1 MTFLLTRRLLLS
13 TSLSTLAMSG
23 LATSGLARANAAD
36 RHSEPVP
43 DGSPHLFTLH
53 PEGFRLD
60 GRPFQIRAGEMHPI
74 RIPRSAWRQ
83 RIEMAR
89 AMGLNCISI
98 YVMWNSLESRPGVF
112 DLTTDRRDFAAFIR
126 LCAECGMW
134 VYFRPGPYVCAE
146 WDLGGLPSYLL
157 EGGPIALRTRD
168 PAFLAAS
175 ERYIA
180 TIAPILRPLL
190 AKAGGSVLMTQIEN
204 EYASFGKD
212 DAYMQ
217 WVHETWQRYGI
228 EGPFSIADGLSQLL
242 ETHTTLPGV
251 AIGLDGEKSIS
262 GAKGLASSAPIW
274 ISEAYPGWLTHW
286 RDKTFARADF
296 GKDLQAILAAGL
308 SFSLYVVHGGTNF
321 GFGAGANARKDGLQ
335 FEPVIT
341 SYDYG
346 APIDE
351 TGAPTST
358 YRQFRTMIAEATGLP
373 VPAVPP
379 SPPMATF
386 PPVLCQKAGSLW
398 DFFTNP
404 LFIGNPVSIER
415 ALRQGQGMA
424 LYRTV
429 VPAGASGKLN
439 LPPIHDYARLFLDGE
454 DIGTLSRMSASETV
468 TIAAAPQ
475 ARRLDVLVDTFG
487 HIGYGAALGDL
498 KGLEGIATL
507 GAHILDDWSL
517 FGLPLD
523 FRDVT
528 QLMALPESAGGF
540 LFKARFDFPAAA
552 STYLDMSAWR
562 KGYVWIN
569 GHLLGRFWDAG
580 PQKRLYCPQEWLKKQ
595 SNEVFILDYHLS
607 APAEISGKLTLAQ

>member
-1 MTFLLTRRLLLS
+1 MAFLLTRRLLIS
-13 TSLSTLAMSG
+13 TSLSTLAMN
-23 LATSGLARANAAD
+23 GLARAGTAD
-36 RHSEPVP
+36 SHHEPIP
-43 DGSPHLFTLH
+43 DGSAHLFTLH
-53 PEGFRLD
+53 SEGFRLD

-74 RIPRSAWRQ
+74 RIPRDAWRQ

-89 AMGLNCISI
+89 AMGLNCISV

-157 EGGPIALRTRD
+157 EGAPIDLRTCD

-175 ERYIA
+175 ERYIS
-180 TIAPILRPLL
+180 TIAPVLRPLL
-190 AKAGGSVLMTQIEN
+190 ASAGGPVLMTQVEN

-212 DAYMQ
+212 KAYLQ

-228 EGPFSIADGLSQLL
+228 PGPFSIADGLSQLL
-242 ETHTTLPGV
+242 ETHTTLPNV

-262 GAKGLASSAPIW
+262 GAKGLASLAPIW

-296 GKDLQAILAAGL
+296 SKDLQAILAAGL

-321 GFGAGANARKDGLQ
+321 CFGAGANARKDGSH

-351 TGAPTST
+351 TGKPTSA
-358 YRQFRTMIAEATGLP
+358 YHQFRAMIAEAAGIP

-379 SPPMATF
+379 SPSMATF
-386 PPVLCQKAGSLW
+386 PPVMSQKAGSLW
-398 DFFTNP
+398 DFFANP
-404 LFIGNPVSIER
+404 LVIGNLVSMER
-415 ALRQGQGMA
+415 AIQQGQGMV

-429 VPAGASGKLN
+429 VPADVSGDLN
-439 LPPIHDYARLFLDGE
+439 LPPVHDYARLFLDGE
-454 DIGTLSRMSASETV
+454 DIGTMSRMSASETV
-468 TIAAAPQ
+468 AIASAPHP
-475 ARRLDVLVDTFG
+475 RRLDVLVDTFG
-487 HIGYGAALGDL
+487 HIGYGSALGDR

-507 GAHILDDWSL
+507 GQHILEDWSI

-523 FRDVT
+523 CHNVT
-528 QLMALPESAGGF
+528 QLNALPKSSGGF
-540 LFKARFDFPAAA
+540 LFKAHFDFPLPA
-552 STYLDMSAWR
+552 STYLDMGAWK
-562 KGYVWIN
+562 KGYVWVN
-569 GHLLGRFWDAG
+569 GHLLGRFWDVG
-580 PQKRLYCPQEWLKKQ
+580 PQKRLYCPQEWLKAQ
-595 SNEVFILDYHLS
+595 GNEVFILDYHLS
-607 APAEISGKLTLAQ
+607 ASAPISGSLTLSG